1 MIPKEM
7 VLKDGETVT
16 LGNTTVRAL
25 PLRDIP
31 KEPSPM
37 FTRFMQTVKN
47 TRLSRSAG
55 VGLNAIKDKS
65 QLEEYIRSLDKLSS
79 NKLDI
84 SVNLTAHPSAPVRQN
99 SSRKSKIEN
108 WANLIFW
115 FQGRLFFNML
125 MASKPVRKK
134 VEPQENLTNP

>member
-1 MIPKEM
+1 MKPLFKNAKFAMGEKGWEESFEHLGKGAGPKTMIPKEM

-47 TRLSRSAG
+47 TRLSRSA
-55 VGLNAIKDKS
+55 
-65 QLEEYIRSLDKLSS
+65 E
-79 NKLDI
+79 
-84 SVNLTAHPSAPVRQN
+84 SV
-99 SSRKSKIEN
+99 
-108 WANLIFW
+108 
-115 FQGRLFFNML
+115 
-125 MASKPVRKK
+125 
-134 VEPQENLTNP
+134 